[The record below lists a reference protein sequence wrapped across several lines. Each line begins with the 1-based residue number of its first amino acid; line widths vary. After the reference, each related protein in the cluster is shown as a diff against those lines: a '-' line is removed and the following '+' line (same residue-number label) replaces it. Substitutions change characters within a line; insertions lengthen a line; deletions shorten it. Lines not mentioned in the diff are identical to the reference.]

1 MNKIIMKYPSET
13 NEIILEFY
21 KLINIYI
28 KDSVKDINIL
38 HDIISLRDLIENKL
52 MLEYDKNKYM
62 NIFKHNVDTFDKWC
76 ETIDNHYIDQ
86 INSLNLEKDILNNII
101 NNNHNI
107 LKSMFNKKN
116 LIIDQERI
124 PSNLFLNIFDILDD
138 EHFKKFLKNE
148 IEKGHVLF
156 MKSEIKMF
164 PNGIS
169 HFNISDSFNFYLV
182 ENNIQHSYMSAII
195 IVHEL
200 THSYIYRKYGVD
212 DEIYHEVAPYYNE
225 FKFMQKLENNNLG
238 IKDSIINYYSIL
250 SSLNLI
256 KKGINK
262 INNTDDIENYKYLL
276 GILVSFELFEMYLKD
291 NEMGD
296 YYFKNLIKNLSDFDI
311 INQLKNSNIDIERIE
326 SGETTKSLVKKYNSL
341 NEYHCKK
348 IRKLEK

>member
-116 LIIDQERI
+116 LIIDQEYH
-124 PSNLFLNIFDILDD
+124 L
-138 EHFKKFLKNE
+138 
-148 IEKGHVLF
+148 
-156 MKSEIKMF
+156 
-164 PNGIS
+164 
-169 HFNISDSFNFYLV
+169 
-182 ENNIQHSYMSAII
+182 
-195 IVHEL
+195 
-200 THSYIYRKYGVD
+200 IY
-212 DEIYHEVAPYYNE
+212 
-225 FKFMQKLENNNLG
+225 F
-238 IKDSIINYYSIL
+238 
-250 SSLNLI
+250 
-256 KKGINK
+256 
-262 INNTDDIENYKYLL
+262 
-276 GILVSFELFEMYLKD
+276 
-291 NEMGD
+291 
-296 YYFKNLIKNLSDFDI
+296 
-311 INQLKNSNIDIERIE
+311 
-326 SGETTKSLVKKYNSL
+326 
-341 NEYHCKK
+341 
-348 IRKLEK
+348 